1 MRVIA
6 RESDLEAFRN
16 QTVRMNFTNMNVL
29 TTKADQLKRFV
40 EAYEET
46 LEWMYSDP
54 KALKTYAEFAGITE
68 EQAKLIRDD
77 YFPKNNLKPRR
88 ISGLENAMADAVAM
102 KFIPASFTKEQM
114 DDFLKYYVK

>member
-1 MRVIA
+1 MVDDVRNGRVRVIA

-54 KALKTYAEFAGITE
+54 KALKTYAEFADPE
-68 EQAKLIRDD
+68 AKLPDTTLPD
-77 YFPKNNLKPRR
+77 PEASPVTANDR
-88 ISGLENAMADAVAM
+88 IVAL
-102 KFIPASFTKEQM
+102 FR
-114 DDFLKYYVK
+114 